1 MIMTQ
6 YALNLNPKK
15 SARAY
20 GRALRIST
28 KSSVMVCKAVSGK
41 NLEKGKKLL
50 QDMIS
55 EKRSLEGKYYTN
67 ASKGI
72 LDIIM
77 SAEANAEFKGLDAS
91 RLVIFASAHRGFTF
105 MRPRRLKIR
114 RTRRKMT
121 NIQVVL
127 QQK

>member
-1 MIMTQ
+1 MTN

-15 SARAY
+15 SAMAY

-28 KSSVMVCKAVSGK
+28 KSSTVVCRMISGK
-41 NLEKGKKLL
+41 NLTKGKRLL
-50 QDMIS
+50 EDLINQ
-55 EKRSLEGKYYTN
+55 KRSLEGKYYTN
-67 ASKGI
+67 SCKGI
-72 LDIIM
+72 LNVIK
-77 SAEANAEFKGLDAS
+77 SAEANAEFKGLDTS
-91 RLVIFASAHRGFTF
+91 RLVIFASAHKGFTF
-105 MRPRRLKIR
+105 MRPRRLKMR

>member
-1 MIMTQ
+1 MTN

-28 KSSVMVCKAVSGK
+28 KSSTVVCRAVSGK
-41 NLEKGKKLL
+41 NLVKGKRIL
-50 QDMIS
+50 QDLVDQ
-55 EKRSLEGKYYTN
+55 KRSLEGKYYTN
-67 ASKGI
+67 ASKQI
-72 LDIIM
+72 LNVIK
-77 SAEANAEFKGLDAS
+77 SAEANAEFKGLDLG
-91 RLVIFASAHRGFTF
+91 RLVMFASAHKGFTF

-114 RTRRKMT
+114 RTKRKMT

-127 QQK
+127 HQK